1 MRKLIITCDDCG
13 LSEGINLATL
23 ELYRKGLAISPSVM
37 INFAAARHA
46 LDLFSAHPTL
56 EIGIHLNLTDGFP
69 VVNTPSQSELTRGDG
84 RFRDRA
90 TLWYRALLPQPAF
103 LEQAKI
109 ELTAQMERF
118 ILFGRRPGHITT
130 HTHFHMF
137 PALCRVVEQLAGDF
151 DIPWIR
157 AHRLQSTVLPFNPFL
172 DAEKP
177 YSANEKEIAPAPS
190 PALIAERGR
199 GEEVTGGER
208 GGDGGLT
215 TYQMDSES
223 DAPLAYPPPAGTR
236 PDFLIPLKY
245 WLSRP
250 PEELSQRLRTLNG
263 MVEIVV
269 HPCTDQDDTFPPGI
283 PYSPHERYREMLYL
297 EQVMA
302 QG

>member
-1 MRKLIITCDDCG
+1 MRNLIITCDDCG

-46 LDLFSAHPTL
+46 LDLFAAFPTL

-69 VVNTPSQSELTRGDG
+69 VVNTPPRSQLTRGDG
-84 RFRDRA
+84 RFRDRS

-118 ILFGRRPGHITT
+118 IQFGRRPAHITT

-151 DIPWIR
+151 GIPWIR
-157 AHRLQSTVLPFNPFL
+157 VHRLQSTVLPLNPFFY
-172 DAEKP
+172 AEKP
-177 YSANEKEIAPAPS
+177 LPA
-190 PALIAERGR
+190 
-199 GEEVTGGER
+199 T
-208 GGDGGLT
+208 GDGDLT
-215 TYQMDSES
+215 LFQMDSES
-223 DAPLAYPPPAGTR
+223 DAPFAYFPSARTR

-250 PEELSQRLRTLNG
+250 SEELSQRLRTLDG
-263 MVEIVV
+263 TIEIVV
-269 HPCTDQDDTFPPGI
+269 HPCTDQDDTFPPDI